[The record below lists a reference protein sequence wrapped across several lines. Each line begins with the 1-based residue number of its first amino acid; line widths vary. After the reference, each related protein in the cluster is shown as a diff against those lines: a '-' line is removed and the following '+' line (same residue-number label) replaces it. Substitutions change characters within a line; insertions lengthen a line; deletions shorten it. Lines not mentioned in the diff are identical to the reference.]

1 MLLLGDRWSWSCWRG
16 KQVHQQACKTQ
27 IPPYGLSRRFRLQYR
42 LPHCNLYIGAS
53 VRFGDLAANSPRVST
68 FFVPGDLDLWPPK
81 WKKTCP
87 DNRPTHMQN
96 FMPLPFS
103 AAEKYVTIQTKKNKT
118 KWRTS
123 GSAGLQDAS
132 PTIRP
137 WSLPPPPVPNALW
150 PSCVI
155 LNRAID
161 RRDDHL

>member
-103 AAEKYVTIQTKKNKT
+103 AAEKYVTIQTNKKT
-118 KWRTS
+118 KQNDEQV
-123 GSAGLQDAS
+123 GQQACKMQVQPYGLGRCRHPQFRMPCDH
-132 PTIRP
+132 
-137 WSLPPPPVPNALW
+137 
-150 PSCVI
+150 
-155 LNRAID
+155 RA
-161 RRDDHL
+161 